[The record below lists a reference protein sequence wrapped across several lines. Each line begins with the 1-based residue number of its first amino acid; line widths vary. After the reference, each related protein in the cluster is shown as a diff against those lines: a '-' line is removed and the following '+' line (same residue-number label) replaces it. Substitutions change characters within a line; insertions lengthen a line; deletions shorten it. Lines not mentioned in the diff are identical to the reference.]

1 MSDFCVD
8 TYTVDLRLVDEPF
21 VTFAK
26 RYTRPSPTTGPC
38 TQSTGVRSKD
48 TYILILAHA
57 LGHHKETW
65 EPVISQLFALE
76 REISEVWTVDNP
88 DHGESAALNTHVSS
102 SFLRSGRVSCRT
114 YGGAVLALM
123 RSGLLRHSS
132 TLAKVVLIGHSA
144 GATGVVLSTS
154 YPTTEDVKVS
164 SIILVEPWMV
174 HPDLAAA
181 NQGVRA
187 LFDALSESALRR
199 RDVWSSR
206 HEARAYFAARGAWKV
221 WDARALDLYMKHGL
235 TAIASPGSS
244 DGGSVTLSFSK
255 RDESAAY
262 ADLGE
267 GQEALVRLSTLCA
280 SIPVHVILGDQ
291 QPAPVKEVQAVTCD
305 RAQGRATASITV
317 LPKTGHMAPQQS
329 PELVAGAILRI
340 LSEPG
345 RCIPPISRGKL

>member
-1 MSDFCVD
+1 MPSDIID
-8 TYTVDLRLVDEPF
+8 
-21 VTFAK
+21 
-26 RYTRPSPTTGPC
+26 
-38 TQSTGVRSKD
+38 
-48 TYILILAHA
+48 
-57 LGHHKETW
+57 KETW

-88 DHGESAALNTHVSS
+88 DHGESAALNKNVLP

-132 TLAKVVLIGHSA
+132 TSRVVLIGHSA
-144 GATGVVLSTS
+144 GATGVVLATS
-154 YPTTEDVKVS
+154 YPTTSEDVKVS

-187 LFDALSESALRR
+187 IFDALSESALRR

-206 HEARAYFAARGAWKV
+206 DVARAYFAARGAWKV

-235 TAIASPGSS
+235 TAVASPGSS
-244 DGGSVTLSFSK
+244 RGGSVALSFSK

-291 QPAPVKEVQAVTCD
+291 QPAPSTGRNMRSRPGASNGFYHCPPEDRTHGPAAV
-305 RAQGRATASITV
+305 
-317 LPKTGHMAPQQS
+317 
-329 PELVAGAILRI
+329 
-340 LSEPG
+340 
-345 RCIPPISRGKL
+345 SRTRRGSYLAYPF